1 MYDSSI
7 NAVAARMFI
16 IPNRCVTID
25 MSISYIEST
34 VKSHNKKV
42 ERLGLHK
49 NFKLKDGDIPVQIW
63 VYDHESENWSCHG
76 LPKYLDESKHF
87 LNFIPFRLLE
97 GIKEGDIFT
106 FDMLGKH
113 IAIRASQL
121 KSRYKGF
128 GAFEEVLF
136 SVTL

>member
-7 NAVAARMFI
+7 NAVAAHMFV
-16 IPNRCVTID
+16 IPNKCTKID
-25 MSISYIEST
+25 STVSYIASA

-42 ERLGLHK
+42 ERLGLHES
-49 NFKLKDGDIPVQIW
+49 FKLKDGDIPIQIW
-63 VYDHESENWSCHG
+63 AYDHESENWSCHG
-76 LPKYLDESKHF
+76 LPEYLAESANF
-87 LNFIPFRLLE
+87 LDFIPLRLLK
-97 GIKEGDIFT
+97 GLKEGDIFT

-128 GAFEEVLF
+128 GTFEEVLF